1 MALIKWRDS
10 YSVGVEK
17 FDKQHKVLIELL
29 NDIFIIV
36 RENQSVDHLGPVL
49 YKLVQYTQ
57 EHFRDEEKAMAAV
70 NFPKLDEHKAKHGK
84 LLNEV
89 TTYQKRLEANDEK
102 LIPEFY
108 QFVREWLLEHIL
120 EDDMK
125 YKLFLGTGSTTPSGN
140 TSG

>member
-1 MALIKWRDS
+1 MALIKWRDC

-17 FDKQHKVLIELL
+17 FDKQHKVLIEIL

-36 RENQSVDHLGPVL
+36 REKQSVDHLGPVL

-57 EHFRDEEKAMAAV
+57 EHFRDEEEAMAAV
-70 NFPKLDEHKAKHGK
+70 NFPKLDEHKAIHGK

-89 TTYQKRLEANDEK
+89 TTYQRRLEANDEK

-108 QFVREWLLEHIL
+108 QFVREWLLTHIL

-125 YKLFLGTGSTTPSGN
+125 YKLFLRTGSTTLSGN